1 MKPREWKSGKVPCI
15 ICASPN
21 VVPVAELAP
30 VPIDTNRIWFSR
42 AEARAAPKAAIS
54 LACCNV
60 CGHLFNHGY
69 NDDLVTYAVD
79 YENSQIS
86 SPRFRRYAEDL
97 ADILIA
103 KHDLHW
109 KRIVEIGGGRGE
121 FLKIICDRGNNRGV
135 SIGPSYRPRLGDDL
149 PRNIRFITD
158 YYTERYRDEPAD
170 MIICRQVL
178 EHFWGPRDFIA
189 TVREAVDG
197 RRNVVVY
204 FEVPNGDWIL
214 YGRAFWEFHYQHVS
228 YFSKNSVNELFT
240 RCGFEVSEIQEK
252 FEGQFLGIEA
262 RAAAPD
268 FALNQ
273 DSRGNREQTMAACRS
288 FEADFDARVASWR
301 DHFAMLR
308 ARGRRIVA
316 WGAGAKAV
324 TFLNMVDPTRDI
336 ISHIIDLNPR
346 KTGCFVPGTGH
357 EIVEPRALQEL
368 RPDEVLIMN
377 AIYRDEINSMLL
389 ALGLDPIVLVA

>member
-42 AEARAAPKAAIS
+42 AEARAAPKAPIS

-135 SIGPSYRPRLGDDL
+135 SIGPSYRPRPGDDL

-178 EHFWGPRDFIA
+178 EHFLGAPRFHRDS
-189 TVREAVDG
+189 TRG
-197 RRNVVVY
+197 SRRS
-204 FEVPNGDWIL
+204 
-214 YGRAFWEFHYQHVS
+214 AQ
-228 YFSKNSVNELFT
+228 
-240 RCGFEVSEIQEK
+240 
-252 FEGQFLGIEA
+252 
-262 RAAAPD
+262 
-268 FALNQ
+268 
-273 DSRGNREQTMAACRS
+273 CRS
-288 FEADFDARVASWR
+288 LF
-301 DHFAMLR
+301 
-308 ARGRRIVA
+308 
-316 WGAGAKAV
+316 
-324 TFLNMVDPTRDI
+324 
-336 ISHIIDLNPR
+336 
-346 KTGCFVPGTGH
+346 
-357 EIVEPRALQEL
+357 
-368 RPDEVLIMN
+368 
-377 AIYRDEINSMLL
+377 
-389 ALGLDPIVLVA
+389 